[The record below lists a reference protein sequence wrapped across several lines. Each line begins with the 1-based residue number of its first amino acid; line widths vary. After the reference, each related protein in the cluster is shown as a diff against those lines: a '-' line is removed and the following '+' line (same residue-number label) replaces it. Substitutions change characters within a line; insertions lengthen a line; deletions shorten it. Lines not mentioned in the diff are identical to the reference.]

1 MKLKLFITL
10 SVLFFF
16 SSCSH
21 QAESVADKAM
31 KELGDG
37 KYYDQFGLG
46 LSVIDLFHKE
56 ESLFSDVEAR
66 SITVKDKSYDFDLRE
81 NIITTDFLFSEY
93 KLSSKKNRNVDL
105 YDFTQKPAK
114 DTGSHNAPYE
124 ERLKY
129 YEEFKD
135 IMKKD
140 ASNEYKLCL
149 DKNNTEIGFSYLR
162 YKNVPLHEFR
172 YKLDNRYLADMHV
185 INLPDKGL
193 KVTMFRLVK

>member
-1 MKLKLFITL
+1 MKIKLFITL
-10 SVLFFF
+10 SVFFF
-16 SSCSH
+16 SSCSY

-56 ESLFSDVEAR
+56 ESLFSDVEAT
-66 SITVKDKSYDFDLRE
+66 SIAVKDKSSEFDLRE

-93 KLSSKKNRNVDL
+93 KLSSKKDRKVDL
-105 YDFTQKPAK
+105 YGFSYKPVK
-114 DTGSHNAPYE
+114 DTSTPNVSYE
-124 ERLKY
+124 EQLKY

-135 IMKKD
+135 IMRQD
-140 ASNEYKLCL
+140 DSNEYKLCF
-149 DKNNTEIGFSYLR
+149 DNNNSEIGFSYLR
-162 YKNVPLHEFR
+162 YKNVPLYEFR